1 MSTTLLITPQ
11 LLGDFDDFLDLLA
24 DAEALLEQAGVDD
37 LFQIASF
44 HPRYLFAGVPADDIS
59 HWTNRAPYP
68 TLHLIRQDEMS
79 RVLASWRDPEQIPE
93 RNIARLRSLG
103 RAGLLAQFP
112 PLAEYWPEE
121 A

>member
-1 MSTTLLITPQ
+1 
-11 LLGDFDDFLDLLA
+11 
-24 DAEALLEQAGVDD
+24 
-37 LFQIASF
+37 
-44 HPRYLFAGVPADDIS
+44 
-59 HWTNRAPYP
+59 
-68 TLHLIRQDEMS
+68 MS